1 MDIYLYYMRNND
13 KNISNGMME
22 WRDEKDKMEDDERM
36 MENCKIRRKLCI
48 HRYKYLMNSISRHF
62 ISIHTNFFLF
72 LTLYNVNVR
81 VQSLWS
87 LGIEIT
93 TFKE

>member
-13 KNISNGMME
+13 KNISNEMME

-48 HRYKYLMNSISRHF
+48 HQYKYLMNSISRHF
-62 ISIHTNFFLF
+62 FINSYNFFSYSS
-72 LTLYNVNVR
+72 LYIM
-81 VQSLWS
+81 L
-87 LGIEIT
+87 
-93 TFKE
+93 K